1 MNVKKKQRKQEV
13 DGWHWAVCLFLMAVL
28 TGTITVVA

>member
-1 MNVKKKQRKQEV
+1 MSRRNRKQEV